1 MADSLPDED
10 MDTSPEPSKVPGGSQ
25 DLKDQDKSSEVEE
38 EAVTLDLQ
46 PKGTEVFECPGDCK
60 EYKPCGSDDCNALG
74 ELHITDEGDEGEG
87 IETSSWAEEGEEI
100 VHT

>member
-60 EYKPCGSDDCNALG
+60 
-74 ELHITDEGDEGEG
+74 
-87 IETSSWAEEGEEI
+87 
-100 VHT
+100 